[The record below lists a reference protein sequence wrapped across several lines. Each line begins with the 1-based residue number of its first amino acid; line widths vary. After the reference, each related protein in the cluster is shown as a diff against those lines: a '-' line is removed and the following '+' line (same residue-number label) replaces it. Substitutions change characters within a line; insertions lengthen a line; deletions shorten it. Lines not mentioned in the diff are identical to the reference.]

1 VNIKWTERAGRK
13 GTTNHKH
20 ISDQQRMKQPF
31 MAGVSALGS
40 FQYSDTIAWKTGTPC
55 EPQKLGLS
63 NH

>member
-1 VNIKWTERAGRK
+1 
-13 GTTNHKH
+13 
-20 ISDQQRMKQPF
+20 MKQPF